1 MEATIYADS
10 GRAKSILKSI
20 SVLLLAALFAVI
32 PTVTAFAS
40 NSGSGQTG
48 MMNSMNGL
56 PPAAW
61 PITIPAS
68 HTGDV
73 TGITLNLSISNGS
86 APMYIILTAPNGT
99 IHRQRA
105 VSGNNNITAF
115 NGRVP
120 GAGRWTVAIQT
131 TGVVSTATGRLTVN
145 SR

>member
-1 MEATIYADS
+1 MEATIYKSS
-10 GRAKSILKSI
+10 GRARSILKSI

-32 PTVTAFAS
+32 PTVTAFAN
-40 NSGSGQTG
+40 NSASGQTG

-56 PPAAW
+56 ESAAW

-68 HTGDV
+68 HNGLV
-73 TGITLNLSISNGS
+73 SSITLNLSISNGS
-86 APMYIILTAPNGT
+86 APFDIILTAPNGMV
-99 IHRQRA
+99 HRQRA
-105 VSGNNNITAF
+105 VSGNNTITAF

-120 GAGRWTVAIQT
+120 GNGTWRVSIQT